1 MLMKNEELPK
11 SLKPIV
17 SKLKKFGITGF
28 VASFMLLGGL
38 GMSWDGYFGG
48 TYTEEQYHT
57 FEGPAVRDL
66 GTVRL
71 PDKHGEYDEEQRA
84 SLRSSG
90 LFFLVIGS
98 VMLAWKISKMRANA
112 N

>member
-1 MLMKNEELPK
+1 
-11 SLKPIV
+11 
-17 SKLKKFGITGF
+17 
-28 VASFMLLGGL
+28 MLLGGL

-57 FEGPAVRDL
+57 FEGSLREL

-71 PDKHGEYDEEQRA
+71 PDKHGEFDDAERA
-84 SLRSSG
+84 RLRSSG